1 MVSPRRRAVGADS
14 VPATGWAVLGLLSFG
29 RELSGYD
36 LKKWAD
42 HSLRFF
48 YWSPAISQIYSEL
61 KRLERLGYVSSRTVA
76 QDELRNKRVYAITDS
91 GAAALTEWVQHAPV
105 EPPVLKHSVAMRVWL
120 GHLADPDELRTVVE
134 RHRDYAEAMLSDVTK
149 SVEKS
154 EPTSEAGFAD
164 EDPARVYPQVVIRW
178 GEEYYRA
185 ERDLA
190 QQMLKDLDHLATRRR
205 TAGAGVAAGL
215 PDAGPPDAGPQD
227 AGPPDA
233 GPPDAG
239 PPDAGPTP
247 LTSPSPGP
255 VEA

>member
-1 MVSPRRRAVGADS
+1 MASPRRRPTSAES

-154 EPTSEAGFAD
+154 EPTSETGFAD

-190 QQMLKDLDHLATRRR
+190 QQMLEDLDDLASRRPR
-205 TAGAGVAAGL
+205 RDGDGTVT
-215 PDAGPPDAGPQD
+215 GPQD
-227 AGPPDA
+227 AGDGAVPAAPSSPAA
-233 GPPDAG
+233 GP
-239 PPDAGPTP
+239 
-247 LTSPSPGP
+247 L
-255 VEA
+255 EA